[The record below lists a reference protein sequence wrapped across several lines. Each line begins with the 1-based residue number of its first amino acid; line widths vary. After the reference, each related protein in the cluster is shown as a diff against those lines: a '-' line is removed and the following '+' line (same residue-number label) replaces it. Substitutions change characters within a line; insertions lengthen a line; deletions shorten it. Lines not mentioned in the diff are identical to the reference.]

1 MTRSFGARTANA
13 FIASKAARTYA
24 SGVGGRRVH
33 GACAKHVGYRA
44 QNLTEREKVFTDQ
57 GRRK

>member
-1 MTRSFGARTANA
+1 MMTKSSGARTASA
-13 FIASKAARTYA
+13 STASKAARIYA

-44 QNLTEREKVFTDQ
+44 QNLTEREKMVAD
-57 GRRK
+57 KE